1 MSATIPKDALSL
13 TFEPLHIIHCPA
25 ASGDLRTNPNHRKP
39 QINRL
44 LLFLVH
50 QFPKK
55 RDTDKQ

>member
-1 MSATIPKDALSL
+1 MPEGISL
-13 TFEPLHIIHCPA
+13 TFEPLHIIHCPT
-25 ASGDLRTNPNHRKP
+25 ASSYLRTNPNHQNP
-39 QINRL
+39 QANRH